1 MEQPQN
7 SQFWQEIAKYP
18 EAVQKSFWYGAKD
31 LATFL
36 GDEPQLYQTYLK
48 YDQSKPSP
56 DWPWWK
62 KIVFYYSQ
70 SEYNQTINQ
79 HNMVVSIQEKSSWI
93 YGVLQ
98 GDFNKNPTLSQI
110 LVGGVISLIPVV
122 DQVFDIR
129 DLISNLITLSNEK
142 DQTPENYM
150 ALSLTAIGL
159 IPELGSILKTTVKLI
174 QAKATTKLSLMK
186 TMESLET
193 VAYKLGGACPWGRS
207 PERWLRS
214 QPWAQVAKD
223 AYCCIKSNIERLTEI
238 LTHYVHR
245 ATEIFKQKIAQLI
258 NTLSQVSHSIEKYIQ
273 QLCENVRIRVTELLP
288 QPRLAMAGHPPP
300 KGMSNTPTN
309 RYEVN
314 TAGAHPTQARHQQK
328 EEKPERDKTKENSK
342 DDTCILR
349 PYKPDTCKPKGKTG
363 HHVVPDRC
371 FRLGTRK
378 GSGRGQID
386 GSLTEAEGLVVC
398 VEGATPQ
405 RDNEH
410 GQIHEQHTKLE
421 NELRAL
427 FIPEGSGPLIE
438 VEVLCA
444 RSVAMVLKKCSAN
457 SLFQQLRAYHQ
468 SKGLGPKFIVR
479 VDSKGT
485 KARKL
490 DPNLFG
496 EKTQKRNF

>member
-7 SQFWQEIAKYP
+7 SQFWQKIAKHP

-122 DQVFDIR
+122 DQVCDIR
-129 DLISNLITLSNEK
+129 DLISNLVTLSDEK

-159 IPELGSILKTTVKLI
+159 IPELGSILKTTVKSI

-193 VAYKLGGACPWGRS
+193 AAYKVGGACPWGRS

-223 AYCCIKSNIERLTEI
+223 AYRCIKSNIERLTEI

-245 ATEIFKQKIAQLI
+245 ATGIFKQKIAQLI
-258 NTLSQVSHSIEKYIQ
+258 NTLSQVGRSIEKYIQ

-314 TAGAHPTQARHQQK
+314 TAGAHPTQVRHQQK

-386 GSLTEAEGLVVC
+386 GGLTEAEGLVVC
-398 VEGATPQ
+398 VKGPTPKP
-405 RDNEH
+405 DNEH
-410 GQIHEQHTKLE
+410 GQIHAIHRKLE
-421 NELRAL
+421 NELKKIL
-427 FIPEGSGPLIE
+427 VPTGSGPLAE
-438 VEVLCA
+438 VEVICA
-444 RSVAMVLKKCSAN
+444 KSIVSIIKKCDAAK
-457 SLFQQLRAYHQ
+457 LAIQLRTYHQ
-468 SKGLGPKFIVR
+468 SKGLDPNFVVRIDEKGTAIKKLPANIYGPK
-479 VDSKGT
+479 T
-485 KARKL
+485 
-490 DPNLFG
+490 
-496 EKTQKRNF
+496 